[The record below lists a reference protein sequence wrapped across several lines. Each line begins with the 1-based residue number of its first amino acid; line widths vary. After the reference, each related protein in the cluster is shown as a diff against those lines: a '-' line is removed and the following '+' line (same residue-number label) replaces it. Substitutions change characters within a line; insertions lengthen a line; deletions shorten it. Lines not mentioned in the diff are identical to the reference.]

1 MTIRKDEPIVEHLGL
16 GVDSSALRS
25 KPHVVDPLAITTEE
39 RLRTLV
45 EASPDP
51 IFMKDGQGRWL
62 EVNRAGLELFQLEN
76 VDYRGK
82 SEEELAE
89 YSPFYKEAL
98 LYCGVTDANAWTV
111 GGLSRNEERIPRPN
125 GVIRT
130 YDVLKIP
137 LFHANGSRKGLLVLG
152 RDITERIIAEEERD
166 RLLEKEQVAR
176 AAAERAE
183 RQASFLA
190 RTSQILAETLDY
202 RDTANRLASAC
213 VPFAGDWC
221 AVWTTRDDMQLHLT
235 ALATNTP
242 LPEDLGRRALG
253 LCIDP
258 RSPHGFAGPIGS
270 GKLSHKTMLS
280 GAKPAERLA
289 TIGSTNDNDL
299 DIVDA
304 LGVDSFIAVP
314 LIVHGQ
320 HLGALT
326 LGRSSASS
334 PLTSADVDLAANLA
348 RHAGLA
354 LVNARLYEQ
363 ARDAIVARDDFL
375 SIASH
380 ELRTPCTSL
389 RLGIEVLLR
398 HTRQESI
405 SQLSPGFLERMLMTT
420 DRQSKHLLY
429 LIDRL
434 LDVSRFDSGQLDLN
448 RDETDLS
455 AIALESVG
463 ELREEAARAGSDVS
477 VQVNGR
483 VQGFWDR
490 TRIAQVCTN
499 LLTNAIKYGSGKP
512 ITIRI
517 WSTGSEA
524 FMSVEDHG
532 IGIPLEQQNRIFG
545 RFERAVSHRHYG
557 GLGLGLYICR
567 QIVEAHGGTIALS
580 SADGTGT
587 VFTVQIPR
595 GEKSNAP

>member
-1 MTIRKDEPIVEHLGL
+1 MAKRNDEPNV
-16 GVDSSALRS
+16 A
-25 KPHVVDPLAITTEE
+25 DPLAITTEE

-62 EVNRAGLELFQLEN
+62 EVNRAGLELFQLEH

-82 SEEELAE
+82 SEEELAQ

-98 LYCGVTDANAWTV
+98 LYCGVTDSSAWTA

-137 LFHANGSRKGLLVLG
+137 LFHSNGSRKGLLVLG
-152 RDITERIIAEEERD
+152 RDITERILAEEERD
-166 RLLEKEQVAR
+166 RLLEKEQAAR

-202 RDTANRLASAC
+202 RDTANRLAGAC

-221 AVWTTRDDMQLHLT
+221 GVWTTREDMQLYLT
-235 ALATNTP
+235 ALATSTP
-242 LPEDLGRRALG
+242 LREDLEKRALA
-253 LCIDP
+253 LHFDMRNCHQRTDKV
-258 RSPHGFAGPIGS
+258 GP
-270 GKLSHKTMLS
+270 GKPLLRTMLAEAS
-280 GAKPAERLA
+280 RKERLA
-289 TIGSTNDNDL
+289 TIGSTNDSDI

-304 LGVDSFIAVP
+304 LGLDSFIAVP
-314 LIVHGQ
+314 LVVHGQ
-320 HLGALT
+320 HLGVLT
-326 LGRSSASS
+326 LGRGSTSVPLSASE
-334 PLTSADVDLAANLA
+334 LELAANLA
-348 RHAGLA
+348 RHASLA

-405 SQLSPGFLERMLMTT
+405 SRLSPAFLERMLMTT

-455 AIALESVG
+455 ALAFESVS

-477 VQVNGR
+477 VHVNGR

-512 ITIRI
+512 ITLRI
-517 WSTGSEA
+517 WADGEDA
-524 FMSVEDHG
+524 FLSVEDNG
-532 IGIPLEQQNRIFG
+532 IGIPSEQQSRIFG

-580 SADGTGT
+580 SANGAGTI
-587 VFTVQIPR
+587 FTVKLPR
-595 GEKSNAP
+595 GEKPNAT